1 MVILSGAIC
10 GIMGFLIV
18 SGTDHTVASNSVRN
32 RGFTAIMVS
41 WLAHFNPL
49 YMIVTSLLIAFMT
62 RGAKEMASTL
72 RMNEA
77 FADILVGIVI
87 FCIIGSE
94 FFMNYKLVFRKRA
107 KGAAENTGKEEN
119 KA

>member
-1 MVILSGAIC
+1 
-10 GIMGFLIV
+10 
-18 SGTDHTVASNSVRN
+18 
-32 RGFTAIMVS
+32 
-41 WLAHFNPL
+41 
-49 YMIVTSLLIAFMT
+49 MIVTSLLIAFMT
-62 RGAKEMASTL
+62 RGAKEMASML

-77 FADILVGIVI
+77 FADILVGIII

-107 KGAAENTGKEEN
+107 KGEKANAGKEEN

>member
-1 MVILSGAIC
+1 MILSGAIC
-10 GIMGFLIV
+10 GIMGLLIV
-18 SGTDHTVASNSVRN
+18 GGTNHTVASNTVKN

-49 YMIVTSLLIAFMT
+49 YMIVTSLLIAFMS
-62 RGAKEMASTL
+62 RGAKEMASML

-77 FADILVGIVI
+77 FADILIGIII

-94 FFMNYKLVFRKRA
+94 FFLNYKVVFRRRKKNG
-107 KGAAENTGKEEN
+107 KGGLDA
-119 KA
+119 